1 MTDPIKALIEAAK
14 RAVNAYNGNTSH
26 HEERVA
32 VDALAVAIA
41 AAEARP
47 EPAPDEAGD
56 FYAQLP
62 KGPTHG
68 RFSTSDRADLD
79 NLKRKA
85 FEKARPEPDPRGV
98 TKLRE
103 PLPGRAEIAIRV
115 GANTMSGSC
124 LIADIAK
131 DVAELAGV
139 MMRRHGEARPE
150 PKPDSAAR
158 DWPEDFADENGNY
171 SVLCSICQ
179 QWFLGY
185 KRRVACKVC
194 ATKEA
199 RPDPAAEPIIIP
211 ALRKVAII
219 NCDGDTS
226 RALDLLCD
234 AVEALAREVRR

>member
-41 AAEARP
+41 AAE
-47 EPAPDEAGD
+47 
-56 FYAQLP
+56 
-62 KGPTHG
+62 
-68 RFSTSDRADLD
+68 
-79 NLKRKA
+79 
-85 FEKARPEPDPRGV
+85 ARPEPDPRGV

-150 PKPDSAAR
+150 PAPDSAAR

-194 ATKEA
+194 AMKEA
-199 RPDPAAEPIIIP
+199 RPDPKPVRHCAKCGKPENAHDVRHPFVGTGEPIRPEPAAEPIEVDGAINL
-211 ALRKVAII
+211 ARAHAKTWGSETDRVII
-219 NCDGDTS
+219 N
-226 RALDLLCD
+226 
-234 AVEALAREVRR
+234 AVEALAREVRK

>member
-1 MTDPIKALIEAAK
+1 VSEAIKALIAA
-14 RAVNAYNGNTSH
+14 
-26 HEERVA
+26 
-32 VDALAVAIA
+32 
-41 AAEARP
+41 
-47 EPAPDEAGD
+47 
-56 FYAQLP
+56 
-62 KGPTHG
+62 
-68 RFSTSDRADLD
+68 
-79 NLKRKA
+79 
-85 FEKARPEPDPRGV
+85 ARPEPDPRGV

-150 PKPDSAAR
+150 PAPDSAAR

-171 SVLCSICQ
+171 SVLWSICQ

-199 RPDPAAEPIIIP
+199 RPDPKPVRHCAKCGKPENAHDARHPFVGTGEPIRPEPAAEPSEVAKLIHQGHEFLNASAVLP
-211 ALRKVAII
+211 AVRAALR
-219 NCDGDTS
+219 
-226 RALDLLCD
+226 AL
-234 AVEALAREVRR
+234 EALAREVRK